1 MNHITMPRKSRAGF
15 SSNSVLL
22 GEAFVGIAFAATTHW
37 LPQSANIK
45 LVIKLRNIF
54 PKNEQI
60 DILFDYQFI

>member
-22 GEAFVGIAFAATTHW
+22 DEAFVGIAFAATTHW

>member
-1 MNHITMPRKSRAGF
+1 MPRKSRAGF

-22 GEAFVGIAFAATTHW
+22 DEAFVGIAFAATTHW

-54 PKNEQI
+54 PKNEHI

>member
-1 MNHITMPRKSRAGF
+1 MPRKSRAGF

-22 GEAFVGIAFAATTHW
+22 DEAFVGIAFAATTHW